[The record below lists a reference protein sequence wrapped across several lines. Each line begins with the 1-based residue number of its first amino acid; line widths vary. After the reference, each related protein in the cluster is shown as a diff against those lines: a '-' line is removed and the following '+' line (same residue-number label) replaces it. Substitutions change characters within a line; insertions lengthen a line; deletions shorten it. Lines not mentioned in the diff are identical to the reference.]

1 MTTGIRRFILRFIV
15 GLLAFLL
22 GVAAAMAF
30 AGFRPFDTNQ
40 NGQQNYR
47 QYRYKKKSCNY
58 QFRSFNVLPPPPP
71 APPAPSVQHGVVS
84 TVHLK
89 GPEGITVSVGK

>member
-47 QYRYKKKSCNY
+47 YYRYKKRSCNY
-58 QFRSFNVLPPPPP
+58 QFRSFNVPPPPPP
-71 APPAPSVQHGVVS
+71 APSVQQSIG

-89 GPEGITVSVGK
+89 GRDGITVTVEK